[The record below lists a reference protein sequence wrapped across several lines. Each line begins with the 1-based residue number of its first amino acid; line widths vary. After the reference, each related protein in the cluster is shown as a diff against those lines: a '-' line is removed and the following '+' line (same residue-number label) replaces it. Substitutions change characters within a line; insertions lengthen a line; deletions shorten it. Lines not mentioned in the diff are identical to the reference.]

1 MNNLRRLI
9 GRSSTSQSK
18 SPASPTPAEYM
29 QEPDENAEGDNST
42 PQLTNEYFKRY
53 ELMTEFINL
62 RNPSHCPLGVYVIP
76 SSDNLNVWY
85 GVVFVHKGYYRSGV
99 FKFRMTIPE
108 NYPNHPPSVTFLTEM
123 FHPLV
128 DTQGNL
134 SLSQQFATWRPYQ
147 DYLFHVLHYVK
158 NIFKR
163 VVLDGLV
170 DKHCPHKE
178 AYRLY
183 RTDRT
188 VFGKLAQQS
197 AQLSIT
203 ESYLFDHFPEN
214 NLIKFS
220 KLSEAEYEDLRTQI
234 LDSARSS

>member
-1 MNNLRRLI
+1 MMAD
-9 GRSSTSQSK
+9 SS
-18 SPASPTPAEYM
+18 
-29 QEPDENAEGDNST
+29 GD
-42 PQLTNEYFKRY
+42 
-53 ELMTEFINL
+53 
-62 RNPSHCPLGVYVIP
+62 V
-76 SSDNLNVWY
+76 VWY

-183 RTDRT
+183 
-188 VFGKLAQQS
+188 VQGK
-197 AQLSIT
+197 
-203 ESYLFDHFPEN
+203 
-214 NLIKFS
+214 
-220 KLSEAEYEDLRTQI
+220 
-234 LDSARSS
+234 

>member
-1 MNNLRRLI
+1 
-9 GRSSTSQSK
+9 
-18 SPASPTPAEYM
+18 
-29 QEPDENAEGDNST
+29 
-42 PQLTNEYFKRY
+42 
-53 ELMTEFINL
+53 
-62 RNPSHCPLGVYVIP
+62 
-76 SSDNLNVWY
+76 
-85 GVVFVHKGYYRSGV
+85 
-99 FKFRMTIPE
+99 MTIPE

-147 DYLFHVLHYVK
+147 DYLFHVLHYIK

-178 AYRLY
+178 AYRLYVQEEGWQGGLKMIIQGQHASTWHRY

-220 KLSEAEYEDLRTQI
+220 KLSEAEYGKKRYLIDTIQHH
-234 LDSARSS
+234 DSLIYIQSL